1 MLMGPLGTNCL
12 TGSVEHNPSRDF
24 GF

>member
-1 MLMGPLGTNCL
+1 MLVGPLGTNCL